1 MIRKPPPGRR
11 TKAPARATVSSDPTR
26 RPKKASPEPEYLLRL
41 FVSGTTPR
49 SRRAIENLQ
58 RICDRYLAGRYRI
71 EIIDLRVTPAWAT
84 EEQIL
89 ATPTLMKVRPRPPKR
104 VIGDLSQLD
113 RVLHGLD
120 IGEEQAKVAVRR

>member
-1 MIRKPPPGRR
+1 MIRKPPASRR
-11 TKAPARATVSSDPTR
+11 TKAPAKATAAPTPR
-26 RPKKASPEPEYLLRL
+26 RKKAKREPEYLLRL

-49 SRRAIENLQ
+49 SRRAIDNLQ

-71 EIIDLRVTPAWAT
+71 EVIDLRESPAWAT

-89 ATPTLMKVRPRPPKR
+89 ATPTLLKVRPRPTKR

-113 RVLHGLD
+113 RVLHGLE
-120 IGEEQAKVAVRR
+120 IGEVQPRVAAQR

>member
-1 MIRKPPPGRR
+1 VNRKRKPTSKSIPRA
-11 TKAPARATVSSDPTR
+11 APES
-26 RPKKASPEPEYLLRL
+26 EYLLRL

-71 EIIDLRVTPAWAT
+71 EIIDLRESPAWAT

-120 IGEEQAKVAVRR
+120 IGEAEPRVAVRR

>member
-1 MIRKPPPGRR
+1 MNRARKAAAPPKSKPRM
-11 TKAPARATVSSDPTR
+11 TTA
-26 RPKKASPEPEYLLRL
+26 EPEYLLRL

-58 RICDRYLAGRYRI
+58 SICEQYLAGRYRI
-71 EIIDLRVTPAWAT
+71 EVIDLRETPAWAT

-89 ATPTLMKVRPRPPKR
+89 ATPTLMKVRPRPARR

-113 RVLHGLD
+113 RVLHGLEID
-120 IGEEQAKVAVRR
+120 REKPRVAARR